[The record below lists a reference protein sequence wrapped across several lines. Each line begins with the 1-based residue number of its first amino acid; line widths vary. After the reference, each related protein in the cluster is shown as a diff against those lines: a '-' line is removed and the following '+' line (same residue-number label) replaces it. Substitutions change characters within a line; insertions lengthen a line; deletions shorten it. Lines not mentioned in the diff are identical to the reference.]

1 MPADHSQAA
10 SSPQA
15 TILRITGQL
24 LPARCI
30 AIAAELAL
38 ADLLTKGPQKA
49 DELAD
54 SCGIH
59 GPSLFRMM
67 RFLASI
73 EIFQQNEDGRFSNT
87 PQSEVLRKDV
97 PGSIYSLVRQGWQD
111 VVWDTYKMMPQSLQT
126 GNPAF
131 TLAHGKPFFDYLADN
146 PECGAMFDTSMAL
159 MSGPENAMIAE
170 TYPFG
175 DAKTVMDI
183 GGGRGGLLA
192 AVLTQHQSLTGILF
206 DQPQVVANPEAII
219 EAGLEDRCDGVAG
232 NFFEAIPASAD
243 VYMLKRILHDWSDE
257 GALRILTCIRK
268 ALTAEERVAVIDA
281 VIKPGND
288 ADPNKYLDM
297 GIMTLLQGRERT
309 AEEFENLF
317 TSAGLQLL
325 RILPTPAPST
335 MSIIEGALA

>member
-1 MPADHSQAA
+1 
-10 SSPQA
+10 
-15 TILRITGQL
+15 
-24 LPARCI
+24 
-30 AIAAELAL
+30 
-38 ADLLTKGPQKA
+38 
-49 DELAD
+49 
-54 SCGIH
+54 
-59 GPSLFRMM
+59 
-67 RFLASI
+67 
-73 EIFQQNEDGRFSNT
+73 
-87 PQSEVLRKDV
+87 
-97 PGSIYSLVRQGWQD
+97 
-111 VVWDTYKMMPQSLQT
+111 
-126 GNPAF
+126 
-131 TLAHGKPFFDYLADN
+131 
-146 PECGAMFDTSMAL
+146 
-159 MSGPENAMIAE
+159 MIAE

-192 AVLTQHQSLTGILF
+192 AVLNQHQSLTGILF
-206 DQPQVVANPEAII
+206 DQPQVVSNPEAII
-219 EAGLEDRCDGVAG
+219 KAGLEDRCDGVAG
-232 NFFEAIPASAD
+232 NFFEAIPGSAD

-268 ALTAEERVAVIDA
+268 ALTAEDRVAVIDA
-281 VIKPGND
+281 IIKPGND